1 MGRYYQN
8 KASVEG
14 LKKGV
19 EYLQQAIEKDPGNAL
34 AYAGLA
40 DCYTDLGTYAYLP
53 GKEVFPKAK
62 VAALKALEIDDSL
75 AEAHSALGYA
85 KFAYDWD
92 WSGAEVELKR
102 AIELNPNSVNVHYAY
117 SQFLITRG
125 RNDEGFA
132 EDRRALSLDPL
143 SPRTLGITGYHYLSA
158 GKYNDSLAQFKKA
171 LELDPSLAWLH
182 SMVSWVYTRQREYA
196 QAIAES
202 ESLGAQIRPV
212 TTENQFLAAAL
223 GWEYALA
230 GRRGDA

>member
-1 MGRYYQN
+1 
-8 KASVEG
+8 
-14 LKKGV
+14 
-19 EYLQQAIEKDPGNAL
+19 
-34 AYAGLA
+34 
-40 DCYTDLGTYAYLP
+40 
-53 GKEVFPKAK
+53 
-62 VAALKALEIDDSL
+62 
-75 AEAHSALGYA
+75 
-85 KFAYDWD
+85 
-92 WSGAEVELKR
+92 VELKR

-182 SMVSWVYTRQREYA
+182 SMVSWVYTRQGEYA

-230 GRRGDA
+230 GRRDDAGKVLRQLKELEAHDSADHYNIAIVYLGLGEKDQAFKSLERAYEQRSGSMAFLKSDPFWNDVLSDPRYHALLLRIGLPQ